1 MILVFFFKFSRQI
14 CRALR
19 FFPPILQPFYFP
31 SGQTLTSEYYIKVVL
46 EKEVTQL
53 VLRRQ
58 VTGDL
63 RKESC

>member
-1 MILVFFFKFSRQI
+1 MILVFFKFSRQI

-19 FFPPILQPFYFP
+19 FVPPILQPFYFP
-31 SGQTLTSEYYIKVVL
+31 SCQTLTSEYYIKVVL
-46 EKEVTQL
+46 EKAVKPLT
-53 VLRRQ
+53 LRQQ